1 MRHLDPDHHGP
12 ARPRRPVSPQWRR
25 TKRGWVLALVA
36 GTMLA
41 VSPPTVTID
50 AAAAA
55 AKGAKAGKKIP
66 SKLPPAPSGKRASS
80 MVKVTLVT
88 LNNAVLT
95 RNFSVLWSQSSY
107 RLRRRYSTAK
117 LRQAFA
123 PLIRQRVDL
132 APALNLQPLWRR
144 PPEVDA
150 RGELRLLGWFHTQ
163 PRVVRFDLRYV
174 RERGRWR
181 LSMIEVDTTQ
191 SAKD

>member
-1 MRHLDPDHHGP
+1 
-12 ARPRRPVSPQWRR
+12 
-25 TKRGWVLALVA
+25 
-36 GTMLA
+36 MLA
-41 VSPPTVTID
+41 VIAATVSID
-50 AAAAA
+50 AEAAAT
-55 AKGAKAGKKIP
+55 KGAKARKKIP
-66 SKLPPAPSGKRASS
+66 SKLPATPSDKRAAS

-107 RLRRRYSTAK
+107 GLRRRYSTAR

-144 PPEVDA
+144 PPLVDA

-181 LSMIEVDTTQ
+181 LSMIGVDTTR
-191 SAKD
+191 SVKD

>member
-1 MRHLDPDHHGP
+1 
-12 ARPRRPVSPQWRR
+12 
-25 TKRGWVLALVA
+25 
-36 GTMLA
+36 MLA
-41 VSPPTVTID
+41 WTILAVAAATVTVD

-55 AKGAKAGKKIP
+55 AKGAKAGRKIP
-66 SKLPPAPSGKRASS
+66 SKLPPTPGGKRAAN

-107 RLRRRYSTAK
+107 ALRRRYTAAK
-117 LRQAFA
+117 LRHAFA

-144 PPEVDA
+144 PPQVDA
-150 RGELRLLGWFHTQ
+150 HGELRLLGWFHTQ

-191 SAKD
+191 PAKD

>member
-12 ARPRRPVSPQWRR
+12 ARPRRPVSARWC
-25 TKRGWVLALVA
+25 WSAHSCAVAMVA
-36 GTMLA
+36 GMMSAGSIAMVATNA
-41 VSPPTVTID
+41 E
-50 AAAAA
+50 AAAT
-55 AKGAKAGKKIP
+55 KSTKTRPKIP
-66 SKLPPAPSGKRASS
+66 SKLPATPNGKRAAS

-107 RLRRRYSTAK
+107 GLRRRYSAAK
-117 LRQAFA
+117 LRRAFA

-144 PPEVDA
+144 PPQVDA
-150 RGELRLLGWFHTQ
+150 HGELRLLGWFHTQ

-191 SAKD
+191 SAKN